1 MITEEDRNRFKSVFS
16 TNLKKDKEIL
26 KILKK
31 YKLKENNIDKL
42 SESIDENVYKWSKN
56 YLTKKMITNPEE
68 HDSIRDIYSKK
79 FFLLYTNL
87 LPSQY
92 IKNNYLINEI
102 LSENIQISE
111 LCNLEPQKIFP
122 DNWKEILEEKKEID
136 KIKYSIKE
144 EVTTDEYRC
153 RRCKNNKCTYYQRQT
168 RSGDESMTT
177 FITCTVCN
185 NRWRI

>member
-1 MITEEDRNRFKSVFS
+1 MITEEDRNRFKSKFS

-31 YKLKENNIDKL
+31 YKLKENDIDKL
-42 SESIDENVYKWSKN
+42 SDSIDENVYKWSLN
-56 YLTKKMITNPEE
+56 YLTKKMISNPEE
-68 HDSIRDIYSKK
+68 HDSIMDIYSKK

-102 LSENIQISE
+102 FSKNIDISE

-177 FITCTVCN
+177 FITCTICN